1 MKEYTS
7 FQFGWFILIL
17 GPMMIWIYYLYATQA
32 GDNPLP
38 FVPMLLVEAL
48 FIVII
53 LLFYG
58 LKVTVKKEEIEL
70 KYGIGWIHKTIAL
83 NDVQSVKTVRNPWYY
98 GLGIRV
104 IPKRMLYNIHGLDA
118 VELTFSSK
126 KRIVR
131 IGSPESHRLK
141 LEIERR
147 LQALR

>member
-1 MKEYTS
+1 MKAYES
-7 FQFGWFILIL
+7 FQFGWFILLL

-32 GDNPLP
+32 GDTPLP
-38 FVPMLLVEAL
+38 LAPMLLLEAL
-48 FIVII
+48 FMVVI

-58 LKVTVKKEEIEL
+58 LKITVTNEEITL

-83 NDVQSVKTVRNPWYY
+83 QDVQSVKTVRNPWYY

-104 IPKRMLYNIHGLDA
+104 TPKGMLYNIHGLDA
-118 VELTFSSK
+118 VELAFSNK
-126 KRIVR
+126 KRMVR